1 MWKVTRGPRVTEGA
15 CALEAVRRGYGNGG
29 GAGRKR
35 LQRTG
40 GARALG
46 RRRPAHFVS
55 YPSSSSTTLPEVQPP
70 SRPPAATP
78 CGKPRPHRPRPPDS
92 PPPPSGGG
100 AGLQR
105 RSWRFRCPKPGA
117 RSRPRGRRPGYD
129 RGSPAARSGQTE
141 SLSQLVPALE
151 RSSQPNPA
159 AQLAAAPPTRPLL

>member
-1 MWKVTRGPRVTEGA
+1 MRSR
-15 CALEAVRRGYGNGG
+15 G
-29 GAGRKR
+29 GAAR
-35 LQRTG
+35 LREWRRS
-40 GARALG
+40 GAETALVDG
-46 RRRPAHFVS
+46 RRTRIG
-55 YPSSSSTTLPEVQPP
+55 
-70 SRPPAATP
+70 PPA
-78 CGKPRPHRPRPPDS
+78 PRPLCQFPLLLLLLLHHPPGSAAALAPTSGHRLRQAPPRRPRPPDS

-151 RSSQPNPA
+151 RSSQPNPS
-159 AQLAAAPPTRPLL
+159 AQLAEAPPARPLLRWRQRSSRSR